1 MNKKETIQI
10 KLKEFENNFN
20 GYIYIDK
27 TNRILYAT
35 DASVYREI
43 PLAVTR
49 PKDKSDIKKLIDF
62 AAKNKTSLTPR
73 TAGTSLAGQVV
84 SGGIIADVSKYMTN
98 ILELNTDENWV
109 RVQPGVILDEL
120 NLFLKKHNLFFCPET
135 STSNRCMIGGMVG
148 NNSCGAHSI
157 VHGSTREHTIST
169 KTILSDG
176 TEAEFKPLTKKEF
189 LEKCNGNSLEN
200 KIYKNINKILSKKE
214 NQIEIRKEFPDKKI
228 KRRNTGYA
236 IDLLLESEIFSDS
249 EQKFNFSK
257 IIAGSEG
264 TLAFI
269 TEIKLNLIPLSTKE
283 KGLVCVHLDSLEDAF
298 RGNLIALKFNPIAVE
313 MIDDV
318 IIECTKNNIE
328 QQKNRFFIKGKP
340 KALLFVEFEKDSKE
354 EINNIS
360 KEMEDEMRKAGYGF
374 YFPVLFDDDIQKAW
388 NLRKAGLGL
397 LSNIPGDAKPVAMIE
412 DVAVNPEHLPDYM
425 KELKIILDKYGKSCV
440 YYAHIDTGEL
450 HLRPILNLKNK
461 EDVKLFHDIAFD
473 VAKLVK
479 KFNGSLS
486 GEHGDGRLRGEFIPL
501 IIGEKNYQLL
511 KDIKK
516 TWDPDN
522 IFNPEK
528 IVNTLPMNSNLR
540 YKAGQI
546 TPEIKTYF
554 DFSKEMGIVRATEK
568 CNGSGDCR
576 KNEIFD
582 GTMCPSY
589 MATRDEKNSTRARAN
604 ILREF
609 LTNSEKEN
617 PFAHKEIF
625 EVMDLCLSCK
635 ACKSECPSSVD
646 VAKLKAE
653 FLQHYYEEFGVPLRT
668 KAIAYISKINR
679 LGSIAPGIFNFF
691 MKNKIASGLFK
702 NVLGFSNKRNFP
714 LLEKTTLKKWVG
726 NYVNKLNSNENK
738 NGKVYLFADEFTNYN
753 DSFIGIKAV
762 QLLNKLGYKV
772 VIPAHVESGRAM
784 LSKGLLKKAKKNAI
798 KNIKLLKDII
808 TEETPL
814 IGIEPS
820 AILSFRDEYPEL
832 VDESLKKDAE
842 KLSASSFMFDEFFI
856 NQVEK
861 GKISKELFTDAKQH
875 IKLHGHCQQKAIA
888 STNPTLQMLSF
899 PKNYTAEEIPSGCC
913 GMAGSFGYEKEHYEL
928 SMKIGELVLFP
939 EIRKTEN
946 ETIIAATGTSC
957 RCQIEDGT
965 GRKALHPVEVLFG
978 ALLE

>member
-10 KLKEFENNFN
+10 KLKELENNFN
-20 GYIYIDK
+20 GDIYIDK
-27 TNRILYAT
+27 TNCLLYAT

-62 AAKNKTSLTPR
+62 AAKNNTSITPR

-98 ILELNTDENWV
+98 IIELNTDENWV
-109 RVQPGVILDEL
+109 RVQPGVILDEM

-157 VHGSTREHTIST
+157 VYGSTREHTIST
-169 KTILSDG
+169 KAILSDG

-189 LEKCNGNSLEN
+189 LAKCNGNSLEN
-200 KIYKNINKILSKKE
+200 KIYRNINEILSKKE

-298 RGNLIALKFNPIAVE
+298 HGNLIALKFNPIAVE

-374 YFPVLFDDDIQKAW
+374 YFPVLFDDDIQKVW

-412 DVAVNPEHLPDYM
+412 DAAVAPEHLPDYM

-461 EDVKLFHDIAFD
+461 EDVKLFHDIALD
-473 VAKLVK
+473 AAKLVK
-479 KFNGSLS
+479 KYNGSLS

-522 IFNPEK
+522 IFNPKK

-540 YKAGQI
+540 YKPGQI

-554 DFSKEMGIVRATEK
+554 DFSKEMGIVRAAEK

-635 ACKSECPSSVD
+635 ACKSECPSLVD

-668 KAIAYISKINR
+668 KAVAYISKINR
-679 LGSIAPGIFNFF
+679 LGSIAPRIFNFF

-714 LLEKTTLKKWVG
+714 LLEKTTLKKWVE

-772 VIPAHVESGRAM
+772 VIPAHVESGRAL

-808 TEETPL
+808 TEESPL

-832 VDESLKKDAE
+832 VDESLKKDAG
-842 KLSASSFMFDEFFI
+842 KLAASSFMFDEFFI

-875 IKLHGHCQQKAIA
+875 IKFHGHCQQKAIA

-928 SMKIGELVLFP
+928 SMKIGELILFP
-939 EIRKTEN
+939 EIRKTEDD
-946 ETIIAATGTSC
+946 TIIAATGTSC

-965 GRKALHPVEVLFG
+965 GRRALHPVEVLFG
-978 ALLE
+978 AMVG